1 MSKII
6 LLRHGLSQWNLEN
19 KFTGWTDVPLAEE
32 GIKEAERAGEL
43 IKNSGIKFD
52 VAYCSVLERAV
63 KTLEIV
69 LEKIGEENLPKIFS
83 WRLNERHY
91 GSLQGLN
98 KKEIAVKYGEE
109 QTNLWR
115 RSYSVRPPALSP
127 DDKTAPKNQQKYKD
141 VPTEDLPLSESLEDC
156 EKRVMPLWRDEIL
169 PKIKEGKNIL
179 ISLSG
184 NSCRAIVKNLDNI
197 SETDIAGLNIPTA
210 EPLVYEFDNEGNQIK
225 HYYLS
230 PEDVIKAKI
239 ESVKVQSKA

>member
-19 KFTGWTDVPLAEE
+19 KFTGWTDVPLAEQGIVE
-32 GIKEAERAGEL
+32 AHNAGRLIKE
-43 IKNSGIKFD
+43 SGIPFD
-52 VAYCSVLERAV
+52 VVYCSVLERAQ

-69 LEKIGEENLPKIFS
+69 LDEIGRKDLPQNFS

-98 KKEIAVKYGEE
+98 KRETTEKYGEE

-115 RSYSVRPPALSP
+115 RSYDVPPPPLSEGDP
-127 DDKTAPKNQQKYKD
+127 TAPRNQEKYKD
-141 VPTEDLPLSESLEDC
+141 VPPEDLPLSESLRDT
-156 EKRVMPLWRDEIL
+156 EKRVMPLWENEIL

-197 SETDIAGLNIPTA
+197 SSEDIVGLNIPTA
-210 EPLVYEFDNEGNQIK
+210 EPLVYEFNSEGNPIK

-230 PEDVIKAKI
+230 PDDVIAAKI
-239 ESVKVQSKA
+239 EAVKKQSKA